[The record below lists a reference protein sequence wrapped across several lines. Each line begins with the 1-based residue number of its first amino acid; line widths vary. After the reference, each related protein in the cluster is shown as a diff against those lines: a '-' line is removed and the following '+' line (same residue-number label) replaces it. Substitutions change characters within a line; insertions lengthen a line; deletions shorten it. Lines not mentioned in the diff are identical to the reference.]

1 MDKKQESELP
11 QATLYEL
18 PEIFNM
24 SKKEAKLYNEDLE
37 KTKDQLLSVGDKE
50 LDKNPELSTDE
61 LALKF
66 AKLERDKSKKLSFK
80 RKILNKV
87 IKEME
92 KNNANNI

>member
-1 MDKKQESELP
+1 MNKKPEEHLP

-18 PEIFNM
+18 PEIFKM
-24 SKKEAKLYNEDLE
+24 SKKEAKLFNEDLDN
-37 KTKDQLLSVGDKE
+37 TKEELLTVGDKE
-50 LDKNPELSTDE
+50 LDRNPELTTDE

-66 AKLERDKSKKLSFK
+66 AKIERDKSKKLSFK